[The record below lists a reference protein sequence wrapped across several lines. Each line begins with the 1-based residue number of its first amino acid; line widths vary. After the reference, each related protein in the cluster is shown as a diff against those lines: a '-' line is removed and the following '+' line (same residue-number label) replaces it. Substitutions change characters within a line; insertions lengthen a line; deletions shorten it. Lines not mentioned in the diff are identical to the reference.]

1 MAKERINS
9 ILILQGWAMLWVII
23 GHAPLDS
30 ASGNPTLVQWLYD
43 IAYSFHMPLFV
54 FVSGYL
60 FQLTRIARNT
70 PYGDMMCEKLTR
82 LGIPY
87 TVFTIIAMAFK
98 TLIPAAVK
106 RQSEISLKEFA
117 YAMICPSDGPLSEL
131 WFVMML
137 LGLFAMYPLWK
148 EYGGKIKA
156 VIIIIALVL
165 IYHIIPDFKPN
176 ILSASSICRHAVY
189 FALGVFASRYRGE
202 KLFSRKN
209 IVAVVAAVAIAAASD
224 LLMPWN
230 IKTLQL
236 TISLSGI
243 IFSILIAELCN
254 KYVPRIFVSFRDYTY
269 QIFLMGIFFQIAV
282 KYLYRLDIISNYSL
296 GYILCILI
304 GIYLPVAI
312 ALIARRIN
320 NRYINLCLGLQSR
333 KN

>member
-1 MAKERINS
+1 MAKEKINS

-60 FQLTRIARNT
+60 FHLTRIARNT
-70 PYGDMMCEKLTR
+70 PYAKMMGEKLTR

-87 TVFTIIAMAFK
+87 VFFTLVAMAFK
-98 TLIPAAVK
+98 TLIPTAVK

-137 LGLFAMYPLWK
+137 LVLFAVYPLWK
-148 EYGGKIKA
+148 EHGGKVKA
-156 VIIIIALVL
+156 IAIIAVL
-165 IYHIIPDFKPN
+165 LIVYHIIPDFKPN
-176 ILSASSICRHAVY
+176 ILSASSVCHHAIY
-189 FALGVFASRYRGE
+189 FALGVFAARYRDA

-209 IVAVVAAVAIAAASD
+209 IMAVVVTLAIAAVSD
-224 LLMPWN
+224 LIMPWN

-236 TISLSGI
+236 TMSFSGI
-243 IFSILIAELCN
+243 ILSILIAELCDR
-254 KYVPRIFVSFRDYTY
+254 YVPRIFASFRNYTY
-269 QIFLMGIFFQIAV
+269 QVFLMGIFFQIAV
-282 KYLYRLDIISNYSL
+282 KYLYRLDIISNYAL
-296 GYILCILI
+296 GYILCILT

-312 ALIARRIN
+312 ALIAQRIN
-320 NRYINLCLGLQSR
+320 NKYINLCLGLQAR
-333 KN
+333 KS